1 MPTYTVNIYNNDP
14 LFILSGTVGNTASW
28 TGEAN
33 PSGTATITD
42 NEPGLEGQTIDSS
55 GSGGESAT
63 ADITVGGDTSTGAG
77 IYAEESWTLRD
88 TVTGDTFNVITFRVT
103 SGSATG
109 YYTLSETP
117 LVTGR
122 SYETLDHDTDPDVT
136 AGNPAFSIDDY
147 VEAGFEV
154 DGTTGDDNIDA
165 SYVDADGDSV
175 GGGNDTGPGGGR
187 Q

>member
-63 ADITVGGDTSTGAG
+63 ADVTVGGDTSTG
-77 IYAEESWTLRD
+77 
-88 TVTGDTFNVITFRVT
+88 
-103 SGSATG
+103 
-109 YYTLSETP
+109 
-117 LVTGR
+117 
-122 SYETLDHDTDPDVT
+122 
-136 AGNPAFSIDDY
+136 
-147 VEAGFEV
+147 
-154 DGTTGDDNIDA
+154 DA
-165 SYVDADGDSV
+165 ACH
-175 GGGNDTGPGGGR
+175 R
-187 Q
+187 AQL